1 MATPGKP
8 GLQILIVDD
17 EPTVCRSIK
26 MLLEHEGPHRP
37 DGRERRNRVG
47 ACLSAA
53 ASISVITDFFMAG
66 MDGDQLAARIKQ
78 RRPGQPVIMATAS
91 IYGRNTADH
100 PSACVDYLLNKP
112 FTLQE
117 LRDAIAWVMH

>member
-1 MATPGKP
+1 MAIPGKP

-26 MLLEHEGPHRP
+26 MLLEHEGHTVQMAEN
-37 DGRERRNRVG
+37 GEAGLALFERSRFD
-47 ACLSAA
+47 L
-53 ASISVITDFFMAG
+53 VITDFFMAG
-66 MDGDQLAARIKQ
+66 IDGDQLAAHIKQ

-91 IYGRNTADH
+91 VYGRNTADH

-117 LRDAIAWVMH
+117 LRAAIAWVMH